1 MSDASEL
8 MPVPDDLN
16 MGATIRG
23 YVAGQRLFDR
33 YTLDQM
39 LGRGGMGIVWL
50 ATDGTLER
58 QVALK
63 FLPETLRLDTSALD
77 DLKRETRRGL
87 ALAHQHIVRIYDF
100 IDDSTAAAIS
110 MEYVDGRTLSAL
122 RIEQPGRVFQASQL
136 EVWVTQMIEA
146 LDYAHRKGKI
156 VHRDL
161 KPANLMTTLDGEL
174 KVADF
179 GIARSISDSV
189 SRVSVKGASSGTLV
203 YMSPQQAQGM
213 PPKAS
218 DDIYAFGATLYE
230 LLTSKPPFYSGN
242 IQHQLDSVTAPSMTQ
257 RRIDLEI
264 EAAEEIPAAWENTVA
279 ACLAKDP
286 SDRPASI
293 AHIGQLLGLQ
303 TTATVYATAP
313 AAATVVNAKVAP
325 VPVKEKVSPMEFIL
339 ENKVL
344 LGAVAGVVLLL
355 IGGLGYY
362 FGVAVPAEKARQA
375 EIAKQQADAAAA
387 AAAEA
392 ARVAAEKQAAADKLA
407 EEKAAAE
414 KAAAE
419 KAAADKA
426 IADKAAADKAAA
438 DLAAATQA
446 AAAAQAAK
454 DAADLKAKQLAA
466 AAALI
471 TPEMIAHE
479 KEVSAQVQALIDAKK
494 PGEALYLLDMLT
506 NPMIDRD
513 HAATVT
519 QPFDAALGP
528 YRTQRDTAITASL
541 SGDATTALAALK
553 AYDAANPGDPKIA
566 LAQAS
571 VMTRMPPEHQGLK
584 DELKTLRTMSAADL
598 AMRSDPNFQT
608 LQMKFTTELSQYESL
623 AGRLEHLKDGPRSHP
638 SVAKLEAEKADDEK
652 KLQGYQGGSV
662 ATGLLNAFS
671 GGNANFSQQIAD
683 KRAEIASIDEK
694 ISEIRN
700 EPLVSESSIAEAQ
713 QALDDFIAVVPW

>member
-8 MPVPDDLN
+8 LPVPDDLN

-23 YVAGQRLFDR
+23 YVAGQKLFDR

-50 ATDGTLER
+50 ATDGSLER

-87 ALAHQHIVRIYDF
+87 ALAHQNIVRIYDF

-122 RIEQPGRVFQASQL
+122 RIEQPGRVFQTSRL
-136 EVWVTQMIEA
+136 EVWVTQLIEA

-230 LLTSKPPFYSGN
+230 LITSKPPFYSGN
-242 IQHQLDSVTAPSMTQ
+242 IQHQLDTVTAPSMTQ

-264 EAAEEIPAAWENTVA
+264 EGEDIPAVWENTVA
-279 ACLAKDP
+279 SCLAKDP
-286 SDRPASI
+286 SERPASI

-313 AAATVVNAKVAP
+313 TAAATVVNTKAAPTIQVAS
-325 VPVKEKVSPMEFIL
+325 KKTSPLAPLL
-339 ENKVL
+339 ENKML
-344 LGAVAGVVLLL
+344 LGSVAGVALLV

-362 FGVAVPAEKARQA
+362 LGVAVPAERARQ
-375 EIAKQQADAAAA
+375 ELIAQQ
-387 AAAEA
+387 
-392 ARVAAEKQAAADKLA
+392 
-407 EEKAAAE
+407 
-414 KAAAE
+414 
-419 KAAADKA
+419 
-426 IADKAAADKAAA
+426 
-438 DLAAATQA
+438 QA
-446 AAAAQAAK
+446 AAAAT
-454 DAADLKAKQLAA
+454 AA
-466 AAALI
+466 A
-471 TPEMIAHE
+471 E
-479 KEVSAQVQALIDAKK
+479 K
-494 PGEALYLLDMLT
+494 
-506 NPMIDRD
+506 
-513 HAATVT
+513 
-519 QPFDAALGP
+519 
-528 YRTQRDTAITASL
+528 
-541 SGDATTALAALK
+541 
-553 AYDAANPGDPKIA
+553 
-566 LAQAS
+566 
-571 VMTRMPPEHQGLK
+571 
-584 DELKTLRTMSAADL
+584 
-598 AMRSDPNFQT
+598 
-608 LQMKFTTELSQYESL
+608 
-623 AGRLEHLKDGPRSHP
+623 
-638 SVAKLEAEKADDEK
+638 AKLEAEKK
-652 KLQGYQGGSV
+652 
-662 ATGLLNAFS
+662 S
-671 GGNANFSQQIAD
+671 GRGCAR
-683 KRAEIASIDEK
+683 RAKS
-694 ISEIRN
+694 RR
-700 EPLVSESSIAEAQ
+700 
-713 QALDDFIAVVPW
+713 